1 MPEDWR
7 TEQLETIPY
16 LRGQSFIRK
25 PYTAYRPDWDHDHC
39 AVCWTKLAE
48 SHVEAEA
55 EHEGFAV
62 TAEYE
67 LGADY
72 EWICAGCF
80 DFAKEAMGWRDV
92 TPPPKSTQSNSTTT

>member
-1 MPEDWR
+1 M
-7 TEQLETIPY
+7 
-16 LRGQSFIRK
+16 
-25 PYTAYRPDWDHDHC
+25 
-39 AVCWTKLAE
+39 VLANKNGGTPMSMSRE
-48 SHVEAEA
+48 IVPQA